1 MNIYTG
7 KSTGWVNGC
16 GGGGGVLYSPISTHE
31 QYNAIDMYI

>member
-16 GGGGGVLYSPISTHE
+16 GGGGGC
-31 QYNAIDMYI
+31 YIVQFLHMNNTML